1 MPREGRAQL
10 VYRPGPVPVF
20 EFDATLDSLA
30 HGVLGFGAA
39 AAALHGTRDSLVWF
53 TRSRVGEGGAF
64 LAGGRFA
71 RSRQVTA
78 VSVDSLALQLPGDVW
93 VLERPTALTV
103 TDSTA
108 RVSGLSLQSVYGAG
122 KLTFAG
128 DLPTH
133 GRADAHLQLESF
145 PLVGVYALLERDTAG
160 VGGVITAA
168 AGGNV
173 IEWYDFYIFGSLATV
188 ISPLFYP
195 QGNNTLALI
204 AYLST
209 FAVGFVVRPF
219 GALFFGRIGDLVGR
233 KYAFLVT
240 LLIMGGATALIGFL
254 PTYATIGIAAPI
266 VLLLIR
272 ILQGL
277 ALGGEYGGAAV
288 YVAEHVPDERRGFY
302 TSFIQITATLGLF
315 ISLAVI
321 LIIQNRMSRAAFVSW
336 GWRLPFIVSI
346 FLVAVSLYVRL
357 RMKESPIFRHLKST
371 GMTSAQPLK
380 DAFAKAENLKRVLVS
395 LFGATA
401 GQGVVWYTGQFYA
414 LFYLQTI
421 LKVNTTS
428 ASYVVAAALLMGMPF
443 FVFFGALSD
452 RMGRKKIMM
461 LGCLLAAISYLPIY
475 KAMQA
480 VSGSNVVTAISQRN
494 PVTGAI
500 SLTPQTSINGALEPA
515 KEVLSYS
522 GFGNLMTNPVTWKL
536 ILLVFIQV
544 IFVTMVYGPI
554 AAYLV
559 EAFPAKIRYTSL
571 SLPYHIG
578 NGVFGGLLPLIG
590 LSIVAQTGNIY
601 AGLYYPIIV
610 AVITVIVGS
619 LLLRET
625 RHMLI
630 WDEVEK

>member
-1 MPREGRAQL
+1 MTDPESTKFLQNSPARNYKIWN
-10 VYRPGPVPVF
+10 VI
-20 EFDATLDSLA
+20 
-30 HGVLGFGAA
+30 AA
-39 AAALHGTRDSLVWF
+39 SAVGTM
-53 TRSRVGEGGAF
+53 
-64 LAGGRFA
+64 
-71 RSRQVTA
+71 
-78 VSVDSLALQLPGDVW
+78 
-93 VLERPTALTV
+93 
-103 TDSTA
+103 
-108 RVSGLSLQSVYGAG
+108 
-122 KLTFAG
+122 
-128 DLPTH
+128 
-133 GRADAHLQLESF
+133 
-145 PLVGVYALLERDTAG
+145 
-160 VGGVITAA
+160 
-168 AGGNV
+168 

-254 PTYATIGIAAPI
+254 PTYASIGLAAPI
-266 VLLLIR
+266 ILLLIR

-288 YVAEHVPDERRGFY
+288 YVAEHVPDEKRGFY

-315 ISLAVI
+315 MSLVVI
-321 LIIQNRMSRAAFVSW
+321 LTVQNAMSREAFTTW
-336 GWRLPFIVSI
+336 GWRIPFVISI
-346 FLVAVSLYVRL
+346 FLVAISLYIRL
-357 RMKESPIFRHLKST
+357 RMKESPIFQHIKT
-371 GMTSAQPLK
+371 AGMTSAKPLK
-380 DAFAKAENLKRVLVS
+380 EAFTKWPNLKRVLIS

-414 LFYLQTI
+414 LFFLQTV
-421 LKVNTTS
+421 LKVNGTS
-428 ASYVVAAALLMGMPF
+428 ANYVIAIALLLGMPF

-452 RMGRKKIMM
+452 RIGRKRIMM
-461 LGCLLAAISYLPIY
+461 AGCLIAALSYIPIY
-475 KAMQA
+475 KAMQ
-480 VSGSNVVTAISQRN
+480 VVVGSNVLTATSVRN
-494 PVTGAI
+494 EVTGATT
-500 SLTPQTSINGALEPA
+500 LTPQTMVDGVLQPA
-515 KEVLSYS
+515 KEVLPYTNFES
-522 GFGNLMTNPVTWKL
+522 LITNPVAWKL

-578 NGVFGGLLPLIG
+578 NGVFGGLMPLIG
-590 LSIVAQTGNIY
+590 VYVVSQTGNIY

-610 AVITVIVGS
+610 AAITFVVGS
-619 LLLRET
+619 LLLKETSHIEIWREVD
-625 RHMLI
+625 RA
-630 WDEVEK
+630 